1 MLSTEVITERIPIRM
16 VLSIDEKGG
25 IADNKDNIPW
35 HHSDKK
41 DIQEAK
47 KLDLELFSFL
57 TRDTH
62 CILGKETFKTLPSSM
77 VDDLSP
83 QRKGRE
89 YHVMSKVEDEFSLSE
104 IHPRIIRDDSPVH
117 VIGSHNVLE
126 TINYVVSSYPQKQGI
141 SIIGGR
147 KVYQEVLTHP
157 DKYQG
162 VEVFL
167 GQFNDNFYC
176 DKNLDLDVND
186 TGLDQETLVENGRLV
201 ELIGGKY
208 MMVKYTIGS

>member
-16 VLSIDEKGG
+16 VLSIDERGG
-25 IADNKDNIPW
+25 IADDKGIIPW
-35 HHSDKK
+35 HHSDQK
-41 DIQEAK
+41 DVQKAK

-62 CILGKETFKTLPSSM
+62 CILGKETFKTLPCLM

-83 QRKGRE
+83 SRKGRE
-89 YHVMSKVEDEFSLSE
+89 YHVMSKTEDNFSLSR
-104 IHPRIIRDDSPVH
+104 IHSNIDSPVH
-117 VIGSHNVLE
+117 VIRSHDVLE
-126 TINYVVSSYPQKQGI
+126 TINHIVSNYPQKRGI
-141 SIIGGR
+141 SIIGGK
-147 KVYQEVLTHP
+147 KVYKDVLMHP

-167 GQFNDNFYC
+167 GQFNKDFHC
-176 DKNLDLDVND
+176 DKNLDLKVDGA
-186 TGLDQETLVENGRLV
+186 GLDRLTLVANGRLI
-201 ELIGGKY
+201 EENEGKY